1 MKYRIRMKLGENREC
16 ELLIYKSNPPLKYQ
30 LLNVEF
36 GLERHIEEEK
46 QPTFSPFSSNELR
59 KIAKQTTK
67 KHLDLSDDEI
77 DYEND
82 NCPIV
87 STIDANTMSAA
98 NIGNGAQAVAMLDG
112 LVKSFE
118 KPKDI

>member
-1 MKYRIRMKLGENREC
+1 MKYRIRVKLGENREC

-36 GLERHIEEEK
+36 GLETHVEEEK
-46 QPTFSPFSSNELR
+46 QPILSPFSSNELR

-77 DYEND
+77 DYENG
-82 NCPIV
+82 NIY
-87 STIDANTMSAA
+87 
-98 NIGNGAQAVAMLDG
+98 IGNGAQTVAMLDA

-118 KPKDI
+118 KPKDLL

>member
-1 MKYRIRMKLGENREC
+1 MKYRIRMKLGDNREC

-36 GLERHIEEEK
+36 GLEQHVEEEK
-46 QPTFSPFSSNELR
+46 QATLVPFSSNKLR
-59 KIAKQTTK
+59 KVARQNTK

-77 DYEND
+77 DYE
-82 NCPIV
+82 CPIV
-87 STIDANTMSAA
+87 STINANTMNDD
-98 NIGNGAQAVAMLDG
+98 NIGNGAQTVAMLDG

-118 KPKDI
+118 KPTTQ